1 MRFRKVRSLLSAYS
15 NDELDAKRSE
25 QLREQLAQSNSL
37 KREALVFDKIKAA
50 SKELPSFEL
59 SDDFNARLLNRIAH
73 ERFAETRTKAYLPK
87 SINGLFRRY
96 VVPAM
101 ATAAVA
107 LIGFVGLSN
116 YQPSSPDPVQLAGV
130 SSDTLDDSYLSAQ
143 PIDNPKYRKSDRADR
158 TLAGLIA
165 RVDHA
170 NRMTALLT
178 GSSQWG
184 GNNRL
189 AGQMTSRQK
198 YIPFSIQY
206 FRIRPVLRVKA
217 SVPQMQGEETTY

>member
-15 NDELDAKRSE
+15 NDELDANRSE
-25 QLREQLAQSNSL
+25 KLREQLAQSNEL
-37 KREALVFDKIKAA
+37 KREALVFDKIKET
-50 SKELPSFEL
+50 SKELPSIEL
-59 SDDFNARLLNRIAH
+59 SDDFNARLLNRIAQ
-73 ERFAETRTKAYLPK
+73 ERFAETKTKAYLPK

-96 VVPAM
+96 AVPAM

-107 LIGFVGLSN
+107 LIGFVGISN
-116 YQPSSPDPVQLAGV
+116 YQPNSSAPVQLAGV

-143 PIDNPKYRKSDRADR
+143 PIDNPKYRKNDRADR
-158 TLAGLIA
+158 TLSGLMA

-170 NRMTALLT
+170 DRMTSLLT
-178 GSSQWG
+178 GSSRWG

-189 AGQMTSRQK
+189 AGRITSRQK

-206 FRIRPVLRVKA
+206 FRVRPVLRVKTNV
-217 SVPQMQGEETTY
+217 SQMQGEGNTY